1 MHIRDPGVEET
12 IETFDQAED
21 LNLEL
26 VGPNDRTVDGSVH
39 RWRVATRGQD
49 TDASHERFYG
59 RTVSGPLVSTNDA
72 GTPFSKDFQDRDE
85 A

>member
-1 MHIRDPGVEET
+1 
-12 IETFDQAED
+12 
-21 LNLEL
+21 
-26 VGPNDRTVDGSVH
+26 VDGSVH

-59 RTVSGPLVSTNDA
+59 RTVTGPLVSTNDA